1 MCLRESLAI
10 ITNKN
15 NKITLILVVGNFF
28 YLYGFVTKVLI
39 YNDIRYIIMNN
50 ILDIRKFVV
59 E

>member
-1 MCLRESLAI
+1 VCLRESLAI